1 MAIIRTPD
9 GRSLTNPDEISKY
22 LAPHGLEYARWGV
35 ERMPS
40 GLGKLSLSDDEK
52 KQVLGLYETELS
64 DLRARRKYV
73 TQDIVSLA
81 PDNPK
86 LEAILDVFRKE
97 HYHTDDEVRFITAGR
112 GVFYVR
118 GAKGADAGKVI
129 ECEVHAGDLLV
140 VPENTYH
147 WFDLCAEKQIVA
159 IRVFKT
165 PEGWVANY
173 KDAAPVNK
181 AASGA

>member
-9 GRSLTNPDEISKY
+9 GRSLTKPNEISEY
-22 LAPHGLEYARWGV
+22 LKPMGLEYARWGT

-52 KQVLGLYETELS
+52 KTVLGLYEPELA
-64 DLRARRKYV
+64 DLRKRRSYV

-112 GVFYVR
+112 GVFFVR
-118 GAKGADAGKVI
+118 RKDGGVV

-140 VPENTYH
+140 VPENTMH
-147 WFDLCAEKQIVA
+147 WFDLCADKQIVA

-173 KDAAPVNK
+173 KDQAPVTK

>member
-1 MAIIRTPD
+1 LAIIRTPD
-9 GRSLTNPDEISKY
+9 GRLLTNPDEIASF
-22 LAPHGLEYARWGV
+22 LAPHGLEYARWGT

-40 GLGKLSLSDDEK
+40 GLGKLSLSDEEK
-52 KQVLGLYETELS
+52 KEVLDLYEKELA
-64 DLRARRKYV
+64 DLRARRSYV

-86 LEAILDVFRKE
+86 LEQILDVFRKE

-112 GVFYVR
+112 GVFFVR
-118 GAKGADAGKVI
+118 GKDGKVI

-140 VPENTYH
+140 VPENTMH
-147 WFDLCAEKQIVA
+147 WFDLCEDKQIVA

-173 KDAAPVNK
+173 RDQAPVTK